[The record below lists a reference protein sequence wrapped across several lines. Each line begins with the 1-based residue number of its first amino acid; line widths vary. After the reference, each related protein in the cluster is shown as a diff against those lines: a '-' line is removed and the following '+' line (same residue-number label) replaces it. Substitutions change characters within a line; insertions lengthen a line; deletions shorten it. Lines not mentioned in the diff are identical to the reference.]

1 MRRVRFWPGVLILA
15 AGCYTFNPSAI
26 PSHIKT
32 LSIPTAE
39 NKTLEASLAE
49 ELTTDLTDRFV
60 RDNTLKV
67 VQSDADAV
75 LEATITG
82 YENRVFGFTSNQV
95 ADQYIVILTVDMTL
109 RDRVKNKEIWSQ
121 TGMVGR
127 QAYSV
132 SGTGGGITSEEEA
145 RKAAMKQVVD
155 AAISRTVEG
164 W

>member
-1 MRRVRFWPGVLILA
+1 MRRLRPWPAALLLA

-32 LSIPTAE
+32 INIPTVE
-39 NKTLEASLAE
+39 NKTLEVGLAE

-60 RDNTLKV
+60 QDNTLKV

-95 ADQYIVILTVDMTL
+95 ADEYIVILTVDMAL
-109 RDRVKNKEIWSQ
+109 RDRVKNKELWSQ
-121 TGMVGR
+121 TGVVGR
-127 QAYSV
+127 ASYST
-132 SGTGGGITSEEEA
+132 SGSGGGITSEEEA
-145 RKAAMKQVVD
+145 RKQAMKQVVD
-155 AAISRTVEG
+155 SAISRTVEG